1 MATTL
6 APSPDL
12 LPRLAVTPP
21 RSKPSAFAT
30 IAGDLDEV
38 DRTFDDA
45 LAKHRQTVLP
55 LIQHLRNYRGK
66 RFRPALLLLAAKACG
81 SILTKH
87 YTLAAAVEM
96 IHTATLI
103 HDDVLD
109 DAETR
114 RHLPTYNAQW
124 GNKKSILFGDML
136 FTQAFHLTS
145 TVDRQACELIGE
157 ATNTVCAGELRQVC
171 ETGNLTLTEDA
182 YFEMVEGK
190 TAALTEVS
198 TRLGAIYAGARPE
211 IVEHLAE
218 YGRCVGIA
226 FQIADDLL
234 DLVGEDATAGKTLG
248 TDLDQGK
255 LTLPLIRALAKL
267 APAEASEFRGWL
279 AEPHEEHRR
288 RILEALHRTGALAS
302 AKRTAE
308 DFARRGRENLEC
320 LPRSE
325 SRTILEHLTEWS
337 IRREK

>member
-1 MATTL
+1 MPTTL
-6 APSPDL
+6 APTIDT
-12 LPRLAVTPP
+12 LPRPAVTV
-21 RSKPSAFAT
+21 RSKFAS
-30 IAGDLDEV
+30 IESDLEAADAA
-38 DRTFDDA
+38 FDDA
-45 LAKHRQTVLP
+45 LAKHRETVLP

-81 SILTKH
+81 PITNQH
-87 YTLAAAVEM
+87 HILAAAVEM

-145 TVDRQACELIGE
+145 QVDRRACELIGE

-171 ETGNLTLTEDA
+171 ETGNLHLTEDS
-182 YFEMVEGK
+182 YFAMVEGK

-198 TRLGAIYAGARPE
+198 TRLGAMYAGAKPE
-211 IVEHLAE
+211 VVEHLAE
-218 YGRCVGIA
+218 FGRCVGIA

-234 DLVGEDATAGKTLG
+234 DLTGDESTAGKSLG
-248 TDLDQGK
+248 TDLQQGK
-255 LTLPLIRALAKL
+255 LTLPLLRALAKL
-267 APAEASEFRGWL
+267 PAAEAAEFRGWL
-279 AEPHEEHRR
+279 ANPDEANRR
-288 RILEALHRTGALAS
+288 RILDTLNRSGAMVS

-308 DFARRGRENLEC
+308 DYARRGRENLEC

-325 SRTILEHLTEWS
+325 SRAILEQLTDWS

>member
-1 MATTL
+1 MLSTL
-6 APSPDL
+6 TPTLDVPT
-12 LPRLAVTPP
+12 RLAVNP
-21 RSKPSAFAT
+21 RSKPAAFGP
-30 IAGDLDEV
+30 IASDLEAADAA
-38 DRTFDDA
+38 FDHA
-45 LAKHRQTVLP
+45 LAKHRDTVLP

-66 RFRPALLLLAAKACG
+66 RFRPALLLLTANACG
-81 SILTKH
+81 SITPSH
-87 YTLAAAVEM
+87 HILAAAVEM

-145 TVDRQACELIGE
+145 QVDRKACELIGE

-171 ETGNLTLTEDA
+171 ETGNLNLTEDS
-182 YFEMVEGK
+182 YFAMVEGK

-198 TRLGAIYAGARPE
+198 TRLGAMYAGAKSE
-211 IVEHLAE
+211 VVDHLAE

-234 DLVGEDATAGKTLG
+234 DLTGEESTAGKSLG
-248 TDLDQGK
+248 TDLGQGK
-255 LTLPLIRALAKL
+255 LTLPIIRALAKL
-267 APAEASEFRGWL
+267 SAEDATLFRGWL
-279 AEPHEEHRR
+279 ETPHETNRR
-288 RILEALHRTGALAS
+288 NILETLQRTGALTS

-308 DFARRGRENLEC
+308 DFARRGRENLDC
-320 LPRSE
+320 LARSE
-325 SRTILEHLTEWS
+325 SRSILEHLTEWS